1 MTVSIINMISKINSI
16 FPNVLTIETMVEIL
30 LAAWWLRFHASTAR
44 GVDLL
49 SDWGAKILDAVQY
62 S

>member
-1 MTVSIINMISKINSI
+1 
-16 FPNVLTIETMVEIL
+16 MVEIS

-44 GVDLL
+44 GAGLI